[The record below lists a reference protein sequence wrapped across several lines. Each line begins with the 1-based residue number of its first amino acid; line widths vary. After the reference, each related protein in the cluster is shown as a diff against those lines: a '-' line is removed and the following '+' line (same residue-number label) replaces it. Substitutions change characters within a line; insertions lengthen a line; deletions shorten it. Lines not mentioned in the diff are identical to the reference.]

1 MARSDPPT
9 RSTCP
14 LNFAL
19 EIFGDRWTLI
29 VLRDLLLKARRRYGE
44 LLACEEGIATNV
56 LADRLRRLEH
66 RGLVRKERDAG
77 DARQFLYRP
86 TQQAIALVPMLVEMT
101 VWGAR
106 SSSNSSVDRDFLKR
120 FETDRAQLIADI
132 QEQIRRE
139 SGGSR
144 RKRGQK

>member
-1 MARSDPPT
+1 MARSDQPM

-29 VLRDLLLKARRRYGE
+29 VLRDLLLKSRRRYGE

-56 LADRLRRLEH
+56 LADRLKRLEQ
-66 RGLVRKERDAG
+66 RGLLTKERDAA
-77 DARQFLYRP
+77 DARQYVYRP
-86 TQQAIALVPMLVEMT
+86 TQQAVALVPMLVEMT

-106 SSSNSSVDRDFLKR
+106 NSKHSSVDRDFIRR
-120 FETDRAQLIADI
+120 FETDRAQLVADI

-139 SGGSR
+139 SGVGR
-144 RKRGQK
+144 RKRGQ

>member
-29 VLRDLLLKARRRYGE
+29 VLRDLLLKSRRRYGE

-106 SSSNSSVDRDFLKR
+106 NSSSGVDRDFIRR

-132 QEQIRRE
+132 QEQVRRE
-139 SGGSR
+139 SGGGR
-144 RKRGQK
+144 RKRSQK

>member
-1 MARSDPPT
+1 MSRTDQPARSA
-9 RSTCP
+9 CP

-29 VLRDLLLKARRRYGE
+29 VLRDLLLKSRRRYGE

-56 LADRLRRLEH
+56 LADRLRRLEQ
-66 RGLVRKERDAG
+66 RGLLTKQRDAE
-77 DARQFLYRP
+77 DARQYLYRP
-86 TQQAIALVPMLVEMT
+86 TQQAVALVPMLVEMV

-106 SSSNSSVDRDFLKR
+106 NSKSSVERDFLKR
-120 FETDRAQLIADI
+120 FERDRDRLIADI

-139 SGGSR
+139 PESGSR
-144 RKRGQK
+144 SA

>member
-1 MARSDPPT
+1 MSRSDRQT

-29 VLRDLLLKARRRYGE
+29 VLRDLLLRSRRRYGE

-56 LADRLRRLEH
+56 LADRLKRLEQ
-66 RGLVRKERDAG
+66 RGLVTKERDEA
-77 DARQFLYRP
+77 DARQYVYRP
-86 TQQAIALVPMLVEMT
+86 TQQAVTLVPMLVEMT

-106 SSSNSSVDRDFLKR
+106 NSKQSSIGRDFIRR
-120 FETDRAQLIADI
+120 FETDRAQLIAEI
-132 QEQIRRE
+132 QEQIREE
-139 SGGSR
+139 SGSGERRRSR
-144 RKRGQK
+144 